1 MLDGISVPLSSLY
14 YNMRMADKTRLLWL
28 MEHASYQG
36 GVETVS
42 EGLIDG
48 LSDRFDIT
56 VVVLDRRPDHPI
68 YFNNPKI
75 KTVYLGLDYLPR
87 QDQQIVNYFRSGHP
101 LKALRVVFGVF
112 YYLVLGRFFLRS
124 KIKKMTD
131 PNDIVLASISTTYL
145 GVPRG
150 RKVLFH
156 YHFNAEHYF
165 SFLESFYRHLARK
178 PDVEVFLS
186 EGIIR
191 DIKKRSSFVRR
202 HGVVVVNPI
211 KLDSTHDIAYYGG
224 KLVYIGRLAEQKNPI
239 LLLKALKIMKERGF
253 PFSLDMYGDGK
264 LRPQVERFIA
274 MNGLGD
280 RVLLHGETSDVQGAL
295 QGKDLLVLSSTFEGL
310 PLVAGEAMSQSV
322 PVFSTRFGETAE
334 ESIPVGT
341 GFIVDSFE
349 PEDYANALMELLS
362 DPEKLLDFREEAYRF
377 ACSHSKEAVIN
388 EWTQLL
394 NSLAKR

>member
-1 MLDGISVPLSSLY
+1 MLAIHVSLY
-14 YNMRMADKTRLLWL
+14 FAFAYNIGMAEKTRLLWL

-124 KIKKMTD
+124 EIKKMTG

-150 RKVLFH
+150 RKALFH

-178 PDVEVFLS
+178 PDVEAFLS

-202 HGVVVVNPI
+202 HGVVIVNPI
-211 KLDSTHDIAYYGG
+211 KLDPTHDIACYGG

-253 PFSLDMYGDGK
+253 PFTLDMYGDGK
-264 LRPQVERFIA
+264 LRPEVESFIA
-274 MNGLGD
+274 ANGLKD
-280 RVLLHGETSDVQGAL
+280 RVLLHGETNDVQGAL
-295 QGKDLLVLSSTFEGL
+295 QGKDLLVLSSNFEGL

-334 ESIPVGT
+334 ESIPACWNWLYSTMSPSGP
-341 GFIVDSFE
+341 SL
-349 PEDYANALMELLS
+349 PRKWKLS
-362 DPEKLLDFREEAYRF
+362 ESWFSMMVRTSP
-377 ACSHSKEAVIN
+377 
-388 EWTQLL
+388 
-394 NSLAKR
+394 

>member
-1 MLDGISVPLSSLY
+1 
-14 YNMRMADKTRLLWL
+14 MRMAEKTRLLWL

-56 VVVLDRRPDHPI
+56 VVVLDRRP
-68 YFNNPKI
+68 
-75 KTVYLGLDYLPR
+75 GLDYLPR

-124 KIKKMTD
+124 KIKKMTG
-131 PNDIVLASISTTYL
+131 PNDMVLASISTTYL

-211 KLDSTHDIAYYGG
+211 KLDPTHDIAYYGG

-264 LRPQVERFIA
+264 LRPEVERFIA

>member
-1 MLDGISVPLSSLY
+1 
-14 YNMRMADKTRLLWL
+14 MAEKIRLLWL

-56 VVVLDRRPDHPI
+56 VVVLDKRPANPL

-101 LKALRVVFGVF
+101 FKSLRVIFGVF

-124 KIKKMTD
+124 KIKKMTGRD
-131 PNDIVLASISTTYL
+131 DIVLASISTTYL

-150 RKVLFH
+150 RRAVFH

-186 EGIIR
+186 EGIMQ
-191 DIKKRSSFVRR
+191 DIKKRSRLAR
-202 HGVVVVNPI
+202 ERGVAIVNPI
-211 KLDSTHDIAYYGG
+211 KLDPTHDIAYYGG
-224 KLVYIGRLAEQKNPI
+224 KLAYIGRLAEQKNPI
-239 LLLKALKIMKERGF
+239 FLLKALKIMKDRGF
-253 PFSLDMYGDGK
+253 PFFLDMYGDGK
-264 LRPQVERFIA
+264 LRPEVERFVSE
-274 MNGLGD
+274 NGLGD
-280 RVLLHGETSDVQGAL
+280 AVFLHGETSDVKGVL

-334 ESIPVGT
+334 ESIPAGT
-341 GFIVDSFE
+341 GVIVDTFS

-377 ACSHSKEAVIN
+377 ATSHSKEAVIG
-388 EWTQLL
+388 EWIRLL
-394 NSLAKR
+394 ESLAKH